1 MKLFLR
7 NVGQIDQVVKQR
19 TVIRLVFEGGQGIVD
34 AIKELAGLGQPFQ
47 TNLKAS
53 ILHTDLCI
61 DPAQN
66 GVEILQREIELGG
79 DGVQL
84 TVGLPENVSVV

>member
-1 MKLFLR
+1 MKLFLG
-7 NVGQIDQVVKQR
+7 NVSQIDQVIKQG
-19 TVIRLVFEGGQGIVD
+19 TVIRLVFESGQGIVD
-34 AIKELAGLGQPFQ
+34 TIQKLAGLGQSFQ
-47 TNLKAS
+47 AKLKAS
-53 ILHTDLCI
+53 ILHTDLCV

-66 GVEILQREIELGG
+66 SIKLLQREIELGG

>member
-1 MKLFLR
+1 MKLFLG
-7 NVGQIDQVVKQR
+7 NVGQIDQIVKQR

-34 AIKELAGLGQPFQ
+34 AIQELAGLGQPFQ
-47 TNLKAS
+47 PKLEAS
-53 ILHTDLCI
+53 ILHANLCV

-66 GVEILQREIELGG
+66 SVELLQRKIELGG